1 MIGYI
6 LLLYLGTYFN
16 LGALWQV
23 ICLIGLLIKLV
34 YVALSIIANRY

>member
-6 LLLYLGTYFN
+6 LLWYLGTYFN

-23 ICLIGLLIKLV
+23 ICLIGLLIRLV
-34 YVALSIIANRY
+34 FAALSVIANRY